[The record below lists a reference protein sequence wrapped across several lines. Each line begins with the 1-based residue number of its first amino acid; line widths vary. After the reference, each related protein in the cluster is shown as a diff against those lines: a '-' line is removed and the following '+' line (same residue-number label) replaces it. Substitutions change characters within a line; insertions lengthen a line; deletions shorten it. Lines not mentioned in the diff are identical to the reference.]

1 MPRRAPVSVF
11 ARLRPLEPGGS
22 EIDPCISVCT
32 AGRTVTVRSGG
43 DSDGHGPADRAGRE
57 LVVPCRA
64 VWGPDTSQSEVFA
77 SVGLPQVN
85 AALSGV
91 NASVIAYGQTGAGKT
106 YTVCGGGTPATA
118 GIVSRAVQQLFAGAV
133 GAPALEAVHGSF
145 SVRVSFCEI
154 YGDTIVDLLA
164 EQSYQRP
171 WARSTSTSRADGRA
185 ASAVSVVDDPADGS
199 VALLGLTHAR
209 VADAAEA
216 MALFAQGEAL
226 RVVGSHLRN
235 SRSTRAHGIFT
246 LHLEQ
251 TALTAPLGET
261 ELSSE
266 AVVRSKLHL
275 VDLAGSERVKETG
288 SEGQVLREAGNINR
302 SLSALEHVERALR
315 APWPLRSELALR
327 RQ

>member
-91 NASVIAYGQTGAGKT
+91 NASVIAYGQT
-106 YTVCGGGTPATA
+106 
-118 GIVSRAVQQLFAGAV
+118 
-133 GAPALEAVHGSF
+133 
-145 SVRVSFCEI
+145 
-154 YGDTIVDLLA
+154 
-164 EQSYQRP
+164 
-171 WARSTSTSRADGRA
+171 
-185 ASAVSVVDDPADGS
+185 
-199 VALLGLTHAR
+199 
-209 VADAAEA
+209 
-216 MALFAQGEAL
+216 
-226 RVVGSHLRN
+226 
-235 SRSTRAHGIFT
+235 
-246 LHLEQ
+246 
-251 TALTAPLGET
+251 
-261 ELSSE
+261 E